1 MTDASPNHADPAS
14 PAGSG
19 GQTREQFLKR
29 AGAGAAVLF
38 AGSGFAGLGASARAA
53 RHGRNA
59 RAAVSGTVTVRYW
72 GQGPERV
79 AWANRIKYFSAKYP
93 NVKVVSQLLQKN
105 GYDEFPALLTQIA
118 AGHAPDVMR
127 VLNYQP
133 TQLVAQGNAL
143 MPLDDFIKN
152 DKTLDVPDFVPVAWA
167 AGKVGGKQFAVPQN
181 GEPYNVHYNKDA
193 FAKAG
198 IKDPWAQH
206 AAGTWNEQSFKAA
219 AKALQEKA
227 GVKFGA
233 AWESWNYDV
242 FVFMGGGKILDPKLK
257 PLIQTQPSPKALQ
270 YFSDMINTDKTA
282 PDPNVPSGNWLQY
295 FTQQQLGMYLSG
307 SWWAKYMP
315 KVPFQWD
322 SAPLPKFFGHLA
334 SKLELD
340 ALSISS
346 QTKNPEAAWAFV
358 RTVTDPKA
366 LVLWTAVAT
375 PSRTSTLRTRA
386 FLSNPHVKATVVM
399 LKYSTFTPFTKAG
412 AAVDT
417 ACTTALSPMWLG
429 KQTAAVAT
437 SNAASALTKALA

>member
-1 MTDASPNHADPAS
+1 MTDASSNHADPAS

-19 GQTREQFLKR
+19 GQTREEFLKR

-53 RHGRNA
+53 RNGRNA

-79 AWANRIKYFSAKYP
+79 AWAKRIKYFNVKYP

-198 IKDPWAQH
+198 IEDPWAQYQRRH
-206 AAGTWNEQSFKAA
+206 LERAVVQGSREGAAGEGRPQVRRGLGVVELRRVRVHGRREDPRPEAEAA
-219 AKALQEKA
+219 DPGPAVAEDPPVPLGHGQHRQD
-227 GVKFGA
+227 GA
-233 AWESWNYDV
+233 RPERAVGE
-242 FVFMGGGKILDPKLK
+242 L
-257 PLIQTQPSPKALQ
+257 
-270 YFSDMINTDKTA
+270 A
-282 PDPNVPSGNWLQY
+282 PVPSRSSS
-295 FTQQQLGMYLSG
+295 SG
-307 SWWAKYMP
+307 
-315 KVPFQWD
+315 
-322 SAPLPKFFGHLA
+322 
-334 SKLELD
+334 
-340 ALSISS
+340 
-346 QTKNPEAAWAFV
+346 
-358 RTVTDPKA
+358 
-366 LVLWTAVAT
+366 
-375 PSRTSTLRTRA
+375 
-386 FLSNPHVKATVVM
+386 
-399 LKYSTFTPFTKAG
+399 
-412 AAVDT
+412 
-417 ACTTALSPMWLG
+417 CT
-429 KQTAAVAT
+429 
-437 SNAASALTKALA
+437 

>member
-1 MTDASPNHADPAS
+1 
-14 PAGSG
+14 
-19 GQTREQFLKR
+19 
-29 AGAGAAVLF
+29 VLF
-38 AGSGFAGLGASARAA
+38 AAAGSPARASARAA

-79 AWANRIKYFSAKYP
+79 AWAKRITFQRQVPEREGRLAAAAEER
-93 NVKVVSQLLQKN
+93 
-105 GYDEFPALLTQIA
+105 YDEFPALQVTQIA

-198 IKDPWAQH
+198 IKDPWAQYN
-206 AAGTWNEQSFKAA
+206 AGTWNEQSFKAA

-257 PLIQTQPSPKALQ
+257 PLIQAQPSPKTLG
-270 YFSDMINTDKTA
+270 T
-282 PDPNVPSGNWLQY
+282 SGHGQHR
-295 FTQQQLGMYLSG
+295 Q
-307 SWWAKYMP
+307 
-315 KVPFQWD
+315 D
-322 SAPLPKFFGHLA
+322 
-334 SKLELD
+334 
-340 ALSISS
+340 
-346 QTKNPEAAWAFV
+346 
-358 RTVTDPKA
+358 
-366 LVLWTAVAT
+366 
-375 PSRTSTLRTRA
+375 
-386 FLSNPHVKATVVM
+386 
-399 LKYSTFTPFTKAG
+399 G
-412 AAVDT
+412 A
-417 ACTTALSPMWLG
+417 
-429 KQTAAVAT
+429 
-437 SNAASALTKALA
+437 

>member
-167 AGKVGGKQFAVPQN
+167 AGR
-181 GEPYNVHYNKDA
+181 
-193 FAKAG
+193 
-198 IKDPWAQH
+198 WA
-206 AAGTWNEQSFKAA
+206 ASSSRF
-219 AKALQEKA
+219 
-227 GVKFGA
+227 
-233 AWESWNYDV
+233 
-242 FVFMGGGKILDPKLK
+242 PR
-257 PLIQTQPSPKALQ
+257 
-270 YFSDMINTDKTA
+270 TA
-282 PDPNVPSGNWLQY
+282 S
-295 FTQQQLGMYLSG
+295 
-307 SWWAKYMP
+307 
-315 KVPFQWD
+315 
-322 SAPLPKFFGHLA
+322 
-334 SKLELD
+334 
-340 ALSISS
+340 
-346 QTKNPEAAWAFV
+346 
-358 RTVTDPKA
+358 RTTS
-366 LVLWTAVAT
+366 TTTRT
-375 PSRTSTLRTRA
+375 PSRRPASRTRGR
-386 FLSNPHVKATVVM
+386 
-399 LKYSTFTPFTKAG
+399 STPPAPGTSSRSRQPRRRCRRRQASSSVRPGSRGTTTCSCSWAAG
-412 AAVDT
+412 RSST
-417 ACTTALSPMWLG
+417 RS
-429 KQTAAVAT
+429 
-437 SNAASALTKALA
+437 

>member
-198 IKDPWAQH
+198 LKDPVGAVKPPAPGTSSRSRQPRRRCRRRQASSSAPPGSRGTTTCSCSW
-206 AAGTWNEQSFKAA
+206 AAGR
-219 AKALQEKA
+219 
-227 GVKFGA
+227 
-233 AWESWNYDV
+233 
-242 FVFMGGGKILDPKLK
+242 
-257 PLIQTQPSPKALQ
+257 
-270 YFSDMINTDKTA
+270 
-282 PDPNVPSGNWLQY
+282 
-295 FTQQQLGMYLSG
+295 
-307 SWWAKYMP
+307 
-315 KVPFQWD
+315 
-322 SAPLPKFFGHLA
+322 
-334 SKLELD
+334 
-340 ALSISS
+340 SS
-346 QTKNPEAAWAFV
+346 
-358 RTVTDPKA
+358 
-366 LVLWTAVAT
+366 
-375 PSRTSTLRTRA
+375 TR
-386 FLSNPHVKATVVM
+386 S
-399 LKYSTFTPFTKAG
+399 
-412 AAVDT
+412 
-417 ACTTALSPMWLG
+417 
-429 KQTAAVAT
+429 
-437 SNAASALTKALA
+437 